1 MNCHKW
7 DKMEWTVDDDDDV
20 LGNKGLV
27 LDGLLPTLQS
37 NIELNGDFILYKYTY
52 NRQTQYK
59 P

>member
-1 MNCHKW
+1 
-7 DKMEWTVDDDDDV
+7 MEWTVDDDDDV